1 MYLNHKK
8 EHPMAGSSPRKILVV
23 DDLSDM
29 RNILRITLE
38 RDGWTVIEAATG
50 TQAVGL
56 IEGEK
61 PDVILM
67 DYNMPE
73 MNGIDACHTIKHSS
87 QSSHIPVLIYTG
99 AGSESARDAA
109 MQAGAVDFLLK
120 PLMPADLRAIVN
132 QVYNS

>member
-1 MYLNHKK
+1 MS
-8 EHPMAGSSPRKILVV
+8 GSPHRKILVV

-56 IEGEK
+56 VDREK
-61 PDVILM
+61 HDVILM

-73 MNGIDACHTIKHSS
+73 MNGIDACDYIKNSL
-87 QSSHIPVLIYTG
+87 QLSHIPILIYTG
-99 AGSESARDAA
+99 AGSESARNAA

-132 QVYNS
+132 QVYKS